1 MTMPLVSVVTAVRNG
16 ERFIGETM
24 ASIFAQQDVDVD
36 YVVVDGGSVDKTLEI
51 VRANEHRLAGLI
63 SEPDQGISDAFNKGL
78 SSTRGDYIMFL
89 NADDALAHPR
99 ALAEMLQ
106 YVRDHDRP
114 DVVYGD
120 CDLYDPDSGAL
131 LYRAAINYDRARFLR
146 GEALPHPGMMMHRR
160 YFEKYGEFDLSY
172 KVAMDYELFLRG
184 VPTTGAQRVPVL
196 VTKVRAGGISARSR
210 RLVVEETIR
219 ALKRHGHLD
228 RAAEARLRLT
238 YAARGAARNALELTG
253 LYGLFDAWRRGRRTH
268 A

>member
-24 ASIFAQQDVDVD
+24 ASIFSQQDVDVD

-106 YVRDHDRP
+106 YVR
-114 DVVYGD
+114 
-120 CDLYDPDSGAL
+120 CL
-131 LYRAAINYDRARFLR
+131 LYTSDAAD
-146 GEALPHPGMMMHRR
+146 E
-160 YFEKYGEFDLSY
+160 
-172 KVAMDYELFLRG
+172 
-184 VPTTGAQRVPVL
+184 
-196 VTKVRAGGISARSR
+196 
-210 RLVVEETIR
+210 
-219 ALKRHGHLD
+219 
-228 RAAEARLRLT
+228 
-238 YAARGAARNALELTG
+238 
-253 LYGLFDAWRRGRRTH
+253 
-268 A
+268 